1 MSRYN
6 TEHVQL
12 RMRKIGRCIRALSA
26 VIVVMSAGQVGATLY
41 IDSEDSDGSTY
52 WIEEPCGTTISVSSE
67 FNVEFQLIQNEVD
80 LRDGAIAIPGLDGVH
95 MLDLSEIGPEI
106 QDVVISSHDG
116 DVLLDNSSIFTPSG
130 SISVTA
136 LESTPFGFDGLATG
150 GAIIQVV
157 GASIDGP
164 SPVVPEPSTIALL
177 VVGVV
182 GVMVVR
188 RRP

>member
-1 MSRYN
+1 MLSIWTKVPGSEKRFWSP
-6 TEHVQL
+6 VWWCWS
-12 RMRKIGRCIRALSA
+12 GIRL
-26 VIVVMSAGQVGATLY
+26 
-41 IDSEDSDGSTY
+41 
-52 WIEEPCGTTISVSSE
+52 
-67 FNVEFQLIQNEVD
+67 F
-80 LRDGAIAIPGLDGVH
+80 LDGVH